1 MTNVEK
7 EMNKNDLF
15 AYKVFD
21 NNQYALIPGHTHQ
34 KAIPDPNHAPPKKNT
49 QASPVNRNNKGTAIL
64 NEDKVRKHEDRLQQY
79 GLLNVNRSPN
89 MRHNGDKT
97 LERSLEFPTELPMPK
112 GSPAQAQGGLHNSR
126 ADIAGNHSSLY
137 QSQRRYGGGVDPLR
151 PYSDIG
157 NTQLNVPAPQG
168 PQFNTIDHSASPSN
182 ATFANRNNSIQARGT
197 VDQMRPMR
205 IGGATQSIDAGA
217 G

>member
-7 EMNKNDLF
+7 ELNKNDLF

-34 KAIPDPNHAPPKKNT
+34 KAIQDPNHAPPKKTT
-49 QASPVNRNNKGTAIL
+49 QASPVNRGNKGAAIL

-112 GSPAQAQGGLHNSR
+112 ASPGQAQGLHNSR

-137 QSQRRYGGGVDPLR
+137 QSQRRYGGNVETLR

-157 NTQLNVPAPQG
+157 NAQLNVPAPKG
-168 PQFNTIDHSASPSN
+168 PQFSIIDQTSSPIN
-182 ATFANRNNSIQARGT
+182 ATFANRNNSIQ
-197 VDQMRPMR
+197 
-205 IGGATQSIDAGA
+205 
-217 G
+217 